1 MTPVLARTRDELAVA
16 LDALPGPR
24 ALVMTMGALHEG
36 HLQLV
41 RRAQELADHVIVSI
55 FVNPTQFAPGEDYD
69 IYPRTLDADMAA
81 LADIGCDL
89 VWAPAPDEVYPEPVA
104 VSIDPGPVAKVLEGV
119 TRPTH
124 FAGVALVCTKVV
136 GLVRPDVAVYGE
148 KDFQQLAVLRTV
160 FRQLDIPVRVEGVPI
175 VRDED
180 GVALSSRNRYLSE
193 EERVRA
199 RDLSRGLEAGRG
211 AASRGASA
219 RQVVAAVVAVLDA
232 AGGIDIDYVALVDEG
247 TVDILAGT
255 PGVDLVSPEDAR
267 PATMV
272 AGARA
277 CRLLVAAKVGTTR
290 LIDNLPLLME
300 AYRG

>member
-81 LADIGCDL
+81 LADVGCDL

>member
-55 FVNPTQFAPGEDYD
+55 FVNPTQFAPGEDYN

-81 LADIGCDL
+81 LADVGCDL

-199 RDLSRGLEAGRG
+199 RYLSRGLEAGRG
-211 AASRGASA
+211 AATGGASA
-219 RQVVAAVVAVLDA
+219 RQVVVAVVAVLDA

-247 TVDILAGT
+247 TVDILAAT

-300 AYRG
+300 VGRG